1 MNNWKIGGITMSE
14 KNIKL
19 EYETI
24 GVKEQRDL
32 IEATRDLSRAMT
44 KEEYFSVMLIYQ
56 KVVDRLVKEAE
67 NQGIEI

>member
-1 MNNWKIGGITMSE
+1 MRE

-24 GVKEQRDL
+24 GVKEQINL

-56 KVVDRLVKEAE
+56 KVIDRLVNEAE
-67 NQGIEI
+67 KQGIEI

>member
-1 MNNWKIGGITMSE
+1 MSE

-24 GVKEQRDL
+24 GVKEQRNL
-32 IEATRDLSRAMT
+32 IETTRDLSRAMT

-56 KVVDRLVKEAE
+56 KVIDRLVNEAE
-67 NQGIEI
+67 KQGIEI

>member
-1 MNNWKIGGITMSE
+1 ME
-14 KNIKL
+14 DKNIRI

-24 GVKEQRDL
+24 GVSEQRNL
-32 IEATRDLSRAMT
+32 IEATRNLGRAMT

-56 KVVDRLVKEAE
+56 KVIDRLVAEAE

>member
-1 MNNWKIGGITMSE
+1 MEG
-14 KNIKL
+14 KNIRI

-24 GVKEQRDL
+24 GVLEQRDL
-32 IEATRDLSRAMT
+32 MEATRNLGRAMT

-56 KVVDRLVKEAE
+56 KVIDRLVAEAE

>member
-1 MNNWKIGGITMSE
+1 MSE